1 MSQKMLHRG
10 DSKNIGSVTILGT
23 TVQRHARKPSKKI
36 TIRQKRLTNEAAPWN
51 HGTTPSCESLLQL
64 HPSLASA
71 GSDVQALIDKG
82 SLFGKSKAAI
92 NQKKKK
98 K

>member
-1 MSQKMLHRG
+1 MLHRG
-10 DSKNIGSVTILGT
+10 DSKNIGGVTVLDT

-36 TIRQKRLTNEAAPWN
+36 TIRQKRQTNEAAPWN
-51 HGTTPSCESLLQL
+51 HDSTPSCASLLQL

-71 GSDVQALIDKG
+71 GNDVQPLIDKR
-82 SLFGKSKAAI
+82 SLFGKSKVAI
-92 NQKKKK
+92 KQKKKK